1 MENIIFKNIKYMKV
15 IDNNTNEEI
24 VVIDLLDKNEP
35 IKIKKD
41 FTICMKFTNNEIL

>member
-24 VVIDLLDKNEP
+24 VVIDLLNENEP

-41 FTICMKFTNNEIL
+41 FTISMKFTNNEIL